1 MTTSRG
7 SSASRPTKAA
17 RAGRSRRGGRGEENT
32 ETLRN
37 KVAIVVAADT
47 EVGVVPDL
55 GATQLYVK
63 AAKLALADAGIGKA
77 DIDGLITCVSW
88 AEPYLYHA
96 EMIAEYLQIFPRYC
110 ITVPAGGGT
119 TIAMLHHAASAIAT
133 GICKTILITMADS
146 QVSGLS
152 RDKAIEA
159 MSTAGHPQFERPYGP
174 PIPAFYALIAQ
185 AHEHAYGTTAAHRAA
200 VAVACR
206 RHAAMNPA
214 AQMRKPITIADVIN
228 SRMIADPLHLLDCS
242 LVSDGGAAI
251 VMTSAER
258 ARDFPKC
265 PVYLLGAGEGHS
277 HEHLSQAVSL
287 TTSAAKESGE
297 RAYAMA
303 GLGPGDV
310 DVAELYDCF
319 TPVVII
325 ELEDLGFCP
334 KGEGGRFVADG
345 RIELGGELPINTHG
359 GLLSHCHPGHPG
371 SMFSITEAVRQL
383 RGECGPRQVA
393 DARVA
398 LVHGQGGFMSSHG
411 TAIFGSE
418 TV

>member
-1 MTTSRG
+1 LAES
-7 SSASRPTKAA
+7 
-17 RAGRSRRGGRGEENT
+17 
-32 ETLRN
+32 LRN
-37 KVAIVVAADT
+37 KVAIVGAADT
-47 EVGVVPDL
+47 EVGVVPHL
-55 GATQLYVK
+55 SATQLYVK
-63 AAKLALADAGIGKA
+63 AAKLALEDAGLSKG

-96 EMIAEYLQIFPRYC
+96 EMIAEYMGIFPRYC
-110 ITVPAGGGT
+110 ITAPSGGGT
-119 TIAMLHHAASAIAT
+119 TLAVMHHAASAIAT
-133 GICKTILITMADS
+133 GMCDTVLITMADS

-159 MSTAGHPQFERPYGP
+159 MASAGHPQFERPYGP
-174 PIPAFYALIAQ
+174 PIPAFYAMLAA
-185 AHEHAYGTTAAHRAA
+185 AHEHAYGTTAAQRAA

-206 RHAAMNPA
+206 KHASMNPA
-214 AQMRKPITIADVIN
+214 AQMRKPITIDDVLA
-228 SRMIADPLHLLDCS
+228 SRMISDPLHLLDCS

-251 VMTSAER
+251 VMVSAER
-258 ARDFPKC
+258 ARDFPKR
-265 PVYLLGAGEGHS
+265 PVYLLGTGEGHS
-277 HEHLSQAVSL
+277 HEHVTQAVSL
-287 TTSAAKESGE
+287 TTSAAKEAGE

-303 GLGPGDV
+303 GMGPKDI

-325 ELEDLGFCP
+325 ELEDLGFCA
-334 KGEGGRFVADG
+334 KGEGGSFVENG

-393 DARVA
+393 DAKIA
-398 LVHGQGGFMSSHG
+398 LVHGQGGIMSTHC
-411 TAIFGSE
+411 TAILGSE
-418 TV
+418 RV